1 MSHQEPKTDE
11 ATIIKVE
18 RLLVEYKREVNSA
31 PLADST
37 KENYI
42 RPATAFVRWISGD
55 FEPGSVNKRKPEN
68 SPDQFRSIAPAE
80 EPTYQDSLPETVFD
94 RLMEVTSNGV

>member
-1 MSHQEPKTDE
+1 MRTDE
-11 ATIIKVE
+11 ATIAKVE

-42 RPATAFVRWISGD
+42 RPVTAFVRWISGD

-68 SPDQFRSIAPAE
+68 SPDQFRSIAPTQ
-80 EPTYQDSLPETVFD
+80 EPTYQD
-94 RLMEVTSNGV
+94 RLSG